1 MKMQKITQT
10 NMEFAIQVEKEKF
23 YKCTRR
29 TKTYGA
35 LHLKMSLTQRQ
46 LGEKNY
52 WNARRLDP
60 ITKVDAFRDESVS
73 TIFEE
78 KN

>member
-1 MKMQKITQT
+1 
-10 NMEFAIQVEKEKF
+10 MEHYSIW
-23 YKCTRR
+23 
-29 TKTYGA
+29 
-35 LHLKMSLTQRQ
+35 KMSLSQRQ

-73 TIFEE
+73 TIFDEQ
-78 KN
+78 N